1 MHSTGMRRYSPSK
14 RYYVYILSNA
24 DRTKLYVGISN
35 NVWRRRFEHRQGFS
49 KGYAYENRCF
59 DVIYIEEFTRI
70 EEALSREKQ
79 VKSYGRLKKIDL
91 VKGANP
97 TLESLKSPSERHAE
111 WVQLSTTERAERI
124 AQMGRT
130 SPTDED

>member
-1 MHSTGMRRYSPSK
+1 M
-14 RYYVYILSNA
+14 LANA

-35 NVWRRRFEHRQGFS
+35 NVWRRRLEHRQGFS
-49 KGYAYENRCF
+49 KGYAYENKCF
-59 DVIYIEEFTRI
+59 DVIYVEEFTRI

-79 VKSYGRLKKIDL
+79 IKSYGRLKKIDL

-97 TLESLKSPSERHAE
+97 TLESLKSPSELQAE
-111 WVQLSTTERAERI
+111 WVQLTTAERAERI

-130 SPTDED
+130 SPTCEE